1 MDTGE
6 AQSLSAASPQHVA
19 VMVEE
24 VVGLARACN
33 PAVVVDATIG
43 LGGHAEAI
51 LEATGARLIGLD
63 RDCAAIRLAAER
75 LARFGARVSL
85 HQANFAGLVA
95 VLDQAGTPGVDVIFA
110 DLGMS
115 SFALND
121 PVRGFS
127 FMAEGPLDMRMD
139 QAQMLRAY
147 DLVNEESEEEL
158 ARLIDEYGE
167 ERNARRIARAL
178 VAARRRRPLETTGEL
193 RAAIEAAVGGRRQ
206 GGINPATRTFQAI
219 RIAVNDEIASLTAL
233 LAEGPARLVAGG
245 RMIVMAYHSLEDR
258 PVKRRFRELGLTEAF
273 SAITRRA
280 IRPGAE
286 ELARNRRARS
296 ARLRCLEKKIN

>member
-85 HQANFAGLVA
+85 HQANFAGLAA
-95 VLDQAGTPGVDVIFA
+95 VLDQAGTPGVDVIFT

-233 LAEGPARLVAGG
+233 LAEGPALLVAGV